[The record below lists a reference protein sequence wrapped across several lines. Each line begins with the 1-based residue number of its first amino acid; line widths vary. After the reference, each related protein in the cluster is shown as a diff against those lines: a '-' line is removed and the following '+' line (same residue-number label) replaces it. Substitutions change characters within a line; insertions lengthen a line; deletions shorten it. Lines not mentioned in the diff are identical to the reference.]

1 MNKVILVMLLVLI
14 AVVLLLAMLALGY
27 SRNWGVSGEATSTPT
42 SEFPTLGP
50 LKATPTRTPPLTP
63 TLPPLGP
70 APTNMVIC
78 LSGDIA
84 LHCTATPTT
93 PTPLKIPIIETLIVQ
108 TPRTP
113 TPTH

>member
-27 SRNWGVSGEATSTPT
+27 SRNWGLSGEATSTPT

-50 LKATPTRTPPLTP
+50 LDATPTRTHVLTP
-63 TLPPLGP
+63 TPPPLDTSVTMTP
-70 APTNMVIC
+70 RSC
-78 LSGDIA
+78 GDVYP
-84 LHCTATPTT
+84 CSPT
-93 PTPLKIPIIETLIVQ
+93 PTPIIPIIATFLERF
-108 TPRTP
+108 PRTP